1 MVKHHQCQI
10 FRQNTIV
17 FPKIVKRFKRDI
29 NAVSNGIQLDI
40 DGQNESENFSL
51 YLKKN
56 ANLGYFYYI
65 SSRLKPTTKH
75 HVCFVHLI
83 FGFWSYYVNFVY
95 ILQSKMGKTEKNGKK
110 ITQLKV
116 SRSQN
121 KIVEQKTSPKKERT
135 DSFFY
140 RDSPEIL
147 DT

>member
-1 MVKHHQCQI
+1 MLFRNIVLLFLLMVKHHQCQI

-56 ANLGYFYYI
+56 ANLGYFYCI

-83 FGFWSYYVNFVY
+83 FGFWSLLATKLRKY
-95 ILQSKMGKTEKNGKK
+95 KNV
-110 ITQLKV
+110 T
-116 SRSQN
+116 
-121 KIVEQKTSPKKERT
+121 
-135 DSFFY
+135 
-140 RDSPEIL
+140 
-147 DT
+147 

>member
-1 MVKHHQCQI
+1 MLFRNIVLLFLLMVKHYQCQN

-56 ANLGYFYYI
+56 ANLGYFYCI

-110 ITQLKV
+110 IMQLK
-116 SRSQN
+116 
-121 KIVEQKTSPKKERT
+121 
-135 DSFFY
+135 
-140 RDSPEIL
+140 
-147 DT
+147 